1 MFLEEMNMF
10 ERISVDPKVCHGK
23 PVIKGTRILVSNILG
38 YLANGST
45 FEDVVKDYPQIKKKI
60 FSILFLSAVFCL
72 LLEAYHTILKHHE
85 FFS

>member
-1 MFLEEMNMF
+1 MLLEEMKMF

-45 FEDVVKDYPQIKKKI
+45 FEDVVKDYPQIKKED
-60 FSILFLSAVFCL
+60 ILDAISFGSFLSSFENLPYDIKA
-72 LLEAYHTILKHHE
+72 
-85 FFS
+85 S